1 MSRSTASP
9 PPNEASGPNGDRR
22 ASEATTTRVKP
33 MRAARVDEF
42 CWRAD
47 GAQERVVNVAL
58 DGRHQTNPHSNPWR
72 CIAMLMQFDPFRDFD
87 RLAEQL
93 AAGARTPRPFP
104 MDAYRRGD
112 EFVVSFDLPGM
123 APGAIDLT
131 VEQNVLTIKA
141 ERRFDGQDGDQVIAA
156 ERLHGAFTR
165 QLFLGETL
173 DAERLVASYETGVLT
188 LRIPVAESAKPRK
201 VQISE
206 GADERTIEAQTTQA
220 SA

>member
-1 MSRSTASP
+1 
-9 PPNEASGPNGDRR
+9 
-22 ASEATTTRVKP
+22 
-33 MRAARVDEF
+33 
-42 CWRAD
+42 
-47 GAQERVVNVAL
+47 
-58 DGRHQTNPHSNPWR
+58 
-72 CIAMLMQFDPFRDFD
+72 MLMQFDPFRNFD

-93 AAGARTPRPFP
+93 GAGARTPRPFP

-141 ERRFDGQDGDQVIAA
+141 ERRFDGREGDEVIAA
-156 ERLHGAFTR
+156 ERPHGAFTR

-201 VQISE
+201 VHITE
-206 GADERTIEAQTTQA
+206 GADGQTIEAQTTQA
-220 SA
+220 AT

>member
-1 MSRSTASP
+1 
-9 PPNEASGPNGDRR
+9 
-22 ASEATTTRVKP
+22 
-33 MRAARVDEF
+33 
-42 CWRAD
+42 
-47 GAQERVVNVAL
+47 
-58 DGRHQTNPHSNPWR
+58 
-72 CIAMLMQFDPFRDFD
+72 MLMQFDPFRDFD
-87 RLAEQL
+87 RLAEQI

-141 ERRFDGQDGDQVIAA
+141 ERRFEGQEGDEVIAA

-173 DAERLVASYETGVLT
+173 DAEHIEATYADGVLT
-188 LRIPVAESAKPRK
+188 LRLPIAEKAKPHRVPINVAEARQTAIDSHA
-201 VQISE
+201 E
-206 GADERTIEAQTTQA
+206 ERIA
-220 SA
+220 SGV

>member
-1 MSRSTASP
+1 
-9 PPNEASGPNGDRR
+9 
-22 ASEATTTRVKP
+22 
-33 MRAARVDEF
+33 
-42 CWRAD
+42 
-47 GAQERVVNVAL
+47 
-58 DGRHQTNPHSNPWR
+58 
-72 CIAMLMQFDPFRDFD
+72 MLMQFDPFREAD

-131 VEQNVLTIKA
+131 IEQNVPTIKA
-141 ERRFDGQDGDQVIAA
+141 ERTFDGREGDEVIAA
-156 ERLHGAFTR
+156 ERLYGAFTHP
-165 QLFLGETL
+165 LFLGDTL

-201 VQISE
+201 VQITE
-206 GADERTIEAQTTQA
+206 RADDRTIEAQTTQA
-220 SA
+220 DT

>member
-1 MSRSTASP
+1 
-9 PPNEASGPNGDRR
+9 
-22 ASEATTTRVKP
+22 
-33 MRAARVDEF
+33 
-42 CWRAD
+42 
-47 GAQERVVNVAL
+47 
-58 DGRHQTNPHSNPWR
+58 
-72 CIAMLMQFDPFRDFD
+72 MLMQFDPFRDFD

-156 ERLHGAFTR
+156 ERRTARLPASCSWARRSTR
-165 QLFLGETL
+165 S
-173 DAERLVASYETGVLT
+173 ASWPAT
-188 LRIPVAESAKPRK
+188 KP
-201 VQISE
+201 
-206 GADERTIEAQTTQA
+206 GC
-220 SA
+220 

>member
-1 MSRSTASP
+1 
-9 PPNEASGPNGDRR
+9 
-22 ASEATTTRVKP
+22 
-33 MRAARVDEF
+33 
-42 CWRAD
+42 
-47 GAQERVVNVAL
+47 
-58 DGRHQTNPHSNPWR
+58 
-72 CIAMLMQFDPFRDFD
+72 MLMRFDPFRDFD

-93 AAGARTPRPFP
+93 AAGARAPRPFP

-123 APGAIDLT
+123 APDAIELT

-141 ERRFDGQDGDQVIAA
+141 ERTFGGREGDEMMAA

-165 QLFLGETL
+165 QLFLGDTL

-201 VQISE
+201 VQITE
-206 GADERTIEAQTTQA
+206 GTDAQTIEAQTTHPDT
-220 SA
+220 

>member
-1 MSRSTASP
+1 
-9 PPNEASGPNGDRR
+9 
-22 ASEATTTRVKP
+22 
-33 MRAARVDEF
+33 
-42 CWRAD
+42 
-47 GAQERVVNVAL
+47 
-58 DGRHQTNPHSNPWR
+58 
-72 CIAMLMQFDPFRDFD
+72 MLMQFDPFREFD

-123 APGAIDLT
+123 APGTIDLT

-141 ERRFDGQDGDQVIAA
+141 ERRFEGQEGDEVIAA

-201 VQISE
+201 VPITQ
-206 GADERTIEAQTTQA
+206 GADTQTIEAQTAQA
-220 SA
+220 AA